1 MLHLLKRFSLS
12 TKFLFKNEVKWTFQL
27 SDTCINGFIPETL
40 TSLVSLISSS
50 LFPHCVFF
58 IFFLVLSGWCVG
70 MENSFT
76 AAKHIQRKASPA
88 PMKAN
93 CKDFTSVNLPETL
106 RTWPVTDMFIHAW
119 ASCLY
124 HKAPEASS
132 FHPAHS
138 SCFYRC

>member
-1 MLHLLKRFSLS
+1 MDLSVVRYLHKWVYSRNTNLFSV
-12 TKFLFKNEVKWTFQL
+12 FNQFKPL
-27 SDTCINGFIPETL
+27 
-40 TSLVSLISSS
+40 SS
-50 LFPHCVFF
+50 LCFF
-58 IFFLVLSGWCVG
+58 HFFLVLSGWCVG